1 MAGEELRVYACRG
14 DGTLNEAV
22 AGAAGQTHV
31 ALPHIPRGCG
41 NDFIR
46 IFTDTAPFRDLDAL
60 LTSEKETRFDLITLG
75 GSYSLNACSMGLDA
89 RIGAYLLSTLV
100 HVLKGITRHY
110 RVEIDGKVIDGEQ
123 TMIFVGN
130 GRWYGGGFL
139 PVPEADPTDGKLD
152 VLLVKKIGRLTVAK
166 FIGLYNEGRYRE
178 FPQYVRHYTAGR
190 VKITCD
196 QTGQVNLDGELRLVR
211 EVEFCHSPQAAVFS
225 SRNRWCWCAAWSPL
239 LW

>member
-1 MAGEELRVYACRG
+1 
-14 DGTLNEAV
+14 
-22 AGAAGQTHV
+22 
-31 ALPHIPRGCG
+31 
-41 NDFIR
+41 
-46 IFTDTAPFRDLDAL
+46 
-60 LTSEKETRFDLITLG
+60 
-75 GSYSLNACSMGLDA
+75 MGLDA
-89 RIGAYLLSTLV
+89 RIGVYLLSTLV

-110 RVEIDGKVIDGEQ
+110 RVEIDGEVIDGEQ

-139 PVPEADPTDGKLD
+139 PVPEADPTDGELD

-211 EVEFCHSPQAAVFS
+211 EVEFCHSLQAAVFLPGIGGAGAQYGARCSGRGVNPAGGLRLRWRQNHQMHSGCGTYYINKGLAQVGCS
-225 SRNRWCWCAAWSPL
+225 SIIHRYESLPL
-239 LW
+239 WVLQKMGSMSIVGVEAKPTVLDGAVSLR